1 MARVIAVCN
10 AKGGV
15 GKTTTAVN
23 LGAYLAKAGRRTL
36 LVDFDPQ
43 LEFQVGGSCRVA
55 AISSQIRQTLMQF
68 PTVKSVII
76 SIDGRTEDILQP

>member
-10 AKGGV
+10 QKGGM

-23 LGAYLAKAGRRTL
+23 LGAYLAAAGRRVL

-43 LEFQVGGSCRVA
+43 ANASSA
-55 AISSQIRQTLMQF
+55 SAII
-68 PTVKSVII
+68 
-76 SIDGRTEDILQP
+76 